1 MASVGAAASAP
12 ARRPPW
18 WPVWRAATRD
28 PGAWVGAAVFAG
40 VLLLAALAPRL
51 APMEPEAQ
59 DIVHRL
65 LPPMSAAAGHHFW
78 LGTDQLGRDLV
89 SRIIFGSRISLVVSL
104 SAVAVSA
111 LAGTAIGVSS
121 GYAGRGW
128 DDLLMRITD
137 VQLAFPSILLSLAIV
152 AVLGA
157 GVRNLIAVL
166 ALSGWVGYARV
177 TRSRVLGIRRQEY
190 IDAARTMGARDARII
205 LRHVVPNV
213 VPSVLTI
220 ASFSL
225 GGMITAEAALTFLG
239 LGIPSNIPSWGG
251 MLTDGAQYLSVA
263 WWLAT
268 FPGAAIM
275 LTVLATNL
283 IGDWLRDALDPRAE
297 SGAVR

>member
-1 MASVGAAASAP
+1 MAGGARSAALP
-12 ARRPPW
+12 RREAW
-18 WPVWRAATRD
+18 RLAWRAARHD
-28 PGAWVGAAVFAG
+28 PSIWIGAAVLGG
-40 VLLLAALAPRL
+40 VALAALLAPRL
-51 APMEPEAQ
+51 APMDPDTQ
-59 DIVHRL
+59 NIVHRL
-65 LPPMSAAAGHHFW
+65 LPPGAVSVGHRFW
-78 LGTDQLGRDLV
+78 LGTDQLGRDLL
-89 SRIIFGSRISLVVSL
+89 SRVIFGARISLLIGFSAVAL
-104 SAVAVSA
+104 SAV
-111 LAGTAIGVSS
+111 LGTAIGVLS
-121 GYAGRGW
+121 GYYGRLW

-177 TRSRVLGIRRQEY
+177 TRSRVLAIRQQEY
-190 IDAARTMGARDARII
+190 IDAVKALGAADRRI
-205 LRHVVPNV
+205 LWRHVVPNV
-213 VPSVLTI
+213 LPSMLTI
-220 ASFSL
+220 ATFSL

-275 LTVLATNL
+275 LTVLAANL
-283 IGDWLRDALDPRAE
+283 LGDWLRDALDPRAD
-297 SGAVR
+297 AR